1 MTHTLSSHVVLGAAA
16 ALLAA
21 AASGCSSPPPQ
32 GFSPLDDGGAP
43 PLTSSGGSNDSG
55 TPILGN
61 DAAPPLGSSPDS
73 GGSDPCG
80 HDIKAVYRDFI
91 PSADPGG
98 HPDFERDDYVS
109 EDDNGTPGLVKEDLG
124 ADDKPVY
131 ALPGGSRCTTGPME
145 FAQWYNDVPGVN
157 MHLEGSLT
165 LTESPPGSNTYVYQ
179 SSAFFPIDNQGFG
192 NGPTLDDG
200 TTPHNFSFTTEIHL
214 EFTYAGGEVFTFE
227 GDDDVWV
234 FINKKLAVDL
244 GGMHPKLDGTA
255 NLDAQA
261 AQLGIVKGNKY
272 AMDLFHAE
280 RHTLDSNFNITTS
293 IKCFTPPVPK

>member
-1 MTHTLSSHVVLGAAA
+1 MRHTLFSLGVVGMFSVGAC
-16 ALLAA
+16 
-21 AASGCSSPPPQ
+21 GNDPPPPFSGSGGQ
-32 GFSPLDDGGAP
+32 GGDDGGP
-43 PLTSSGGSNDSG
+43 SQPILNNGNDGGPATFNDSG
-55 TPILGN
+55 FGN
-61 DAAPPLGSSPDS
+61 VGDSSGPDS
-73 GGSDPCG
+73 CG
-80 HDIKAVYRDFI
+80 HVIKAVYRDFK
-91 PSADPGG
+91 PSAEDGG

-109 EDDNGTPGLVKEDLG
+109 EDDNGTPGLVKVDLG

-131 ALPGGSRCTTGPME
+131 ALTGGSRCTTGPAE

-157 MHLEGSLT
+157 MHIDGALT
-165 LTESPPGSNTYVYQ
+165 LTESPPGSNIFVYQ

-192 NGPTLDDG
+192 NGPTLTDG
-200 TTPHNFSFTTEIHL
+200 TTPHNFSFTTEIHMV
-214 EFTYAGGEVFTFE
+214 FTYSGGEVFTFE

-255 NLDAQA
+255 NLDAMA
-261 AQLGIVKGNKY
+261 SQLGIVKGNKY
-272 AMDLFHAE
+272 AMDMFHAE

>member
-1 MTHTLSSHVVLGAAA
+1 MTHAFSSHLFARAAA
-16 ALLAA
+16 GLLVIAA
-21 AASGCSSPPPQ
+21 YGCSSSPPQ
-32 GFSPLDDGGAP
+32 GFTPQDDGG
-43 PLTSSGGSNDSG
+43 TSQGSTGSDSG
-55 TPILGN
+55 VTLISS
-61 DAAPPLGSSPDS
+61 DAAPLGSSTDS
-73 GGSDPCG
+73 GPDPCG

-109 EDDNGTPGLVKEDLG
+109 EDDNGTPGLVKADLG

-131 ALPGGSRCTTGPME
+131 ALPGGSRCTTGPAE

-165 LTESPPGSNTYVYQ
+165 LTESAPGSNLYVYQ

-192 NGPTLDDG
+192 NGPTLPDG

-214 EFTYAGGEVFTFE
+214 EFTYTGGEVFTFE